1 MKTRKVLIFFLLS
14 CLIILPSCLN
24 ILDGDD
30 EEEDIPENGGTDENP
45 VSLIA
50 TTGRA
55 GYYYLVDPVTGND
68 IAQVS
73 PDTHLFMEP
82 VRLGYDGKR
91 VYFLSPTGPGSGL
104 KCIYGCDTM
113 DGNNL
118 QNVTANIG
126 LEDLGV
132 TSFDVS
138 QLISEI
144 VFSAYMR
151 PVSPMELN
159 IFTITEDGFGLNQI
173 THHKEILYL
182 PPDDCPVV
190 SIKEDLPAWSPDG
203 LRIAYMARVHEPD
216 SPGVQSEVIVVM
228 DRIESE
234 KKVIYVHPGTAHYHD
249 LCWSSD
255 GRFVLVVDGIDPA
268 MPIGLCV
275 DSDEPVVSNLTAALS
290 MGENFGSMWASPFDM
305 SIVFHHRLPTPG
317 DLYIA
322 RLSADGDKIL
332 VDGAP
337 IRLTNRGSAGHGY
350 TTPDWAPY
358 MP

>member
-1 MKTRKVLIFFLLS
+1 MRTRKLLVFFSLF
-14 CLIILPSCLN
+14 CLIILPSCLD
-24 ILDGDD
+24 IFDGD
-30 EEEDIPENGGTDENP
+30 EEEVPENGGTDETP

-73 PDTHLFMEP
+73 PDTHLFIEP

-91 VYFLSPTGPGSGL
+91 AYFLSPAGPGSGVN
-104 KCIYGCDTM
+104 CIYGCDAM
-113 DGNNL
+113 DGKNL
-118 QNVTANIG
+118 QNVTANIT
-126 LEDLGV
+126 LEHLGV
-132 TSFDVS
+132 TGFDVS
-138 QLISEI
+138 SLTSEI
-144 VFSAYMR
+144 VFSAYTK

-159 IFTITEDGFGLNQI
+159 IHVMTGDGFGLSQI
-173 THHKEILYL
+173 THYKDTLYL

-203 LRIAYMARVHEPD
+203 LRIAYMARVYEPD
-216 SPGVQSEVIVVM
+216 SPGTQYEVIVVM
-228 DRIESE
+228 DRTGSE
-234 KKVIYVHPGTAHYHD
+234 RKVIYVHPGTAHYHD

-290 MGENFGSMWASPFDM
+290 MGENFGSMWASPYGM
-305 SIVFHHRLPTPG
+305 SIVFHHRLPSPG

-322 RLSADGDKIL
+322 TLSADGDKVS

-337 IRLTNRGSAGHGY
+337 IKLTNRGSAGHGY
-350 TTPDWAPY
+350 ITPDWAPY